1 MEPAVHKPSAS
12 LTIDIPFHDV
22 DILGV
27 VWHGHYYKYF
37 ELARTALFRA
47 YGFDIE
53 EMRAQGVFMYITDS
67 RCRYH
72 QALRYGM
79 LVEVR
84 ATLVEWEYRLAIEY
98 TIRDAQ
104 GRKLARGATTQVTME
119 AATGKLRLVTPPA
132 ILERFQ
138 LIPTPEEKPH
148 D

>member
-1 MEPAVHKPSAS
+1 MEPAVHRPSAT

-27 VWHGHYYKYF
+27 AWHGHYYKYF

-47 YGFDIE
+47 YDLDIE
-53 EMRAQGVFMYITDS
+53 HMRELGIFMYITDS
-67 RCRYH
+67 RCRYL

-79 LVEVR
+79 QVEVR
-84 ATLVEWEYRLAIEY
+84 ATLVEWEYRLVIEY
-98 TIRDAQ
+98 LIRDAQ

-119 AATGKLRLVTPPA
+119 AASGKLRLVTPHA
-132 ILERFQ
+132 LLERFQ
-138 LIPTPEEKPH
+138 LIPTREENPH